1 MASGEGAFR
10 VAVVFQDSMLLRAS
24 IADNIRLGRPGA
36 TDEQVQAAARQAQ
49 IHDRVMELP
58 QGYDTVLGS
67 EGSGPVG
74 RRGATRGHRA
84 RYRPRCAYSRAR
96 RGDRPC
102 GS

>member
-1 MASGEGAFR
+1 
-10 VAVVFQDSMLLRAS
+10 MLLRAS

-58 QGYDTVLGS
+58 QGYDTAPGS
-67 EGSGPVG
+67 EGSDLSGGEAQRV
-74 RRGATRGHRA
+74 AIARA
-84 RYRPRCAYSRAR
+84 IVQDAPHSRAR